1 MLAFV
6 FIYTRALDFT
16 VCEPN
21 FDADWPF
28 FATRRTA
35 DKKSY
40 TQVCEENKHKRVDIE
55 MACL

>member
-6 FIYTRALDFT
+6 FIYTSTGNPTVNEADFGGNWR
-16 VCEPN
+16 V
-21 FDADWPF
+21 
-28 FATRRTA
+28 FAATSA
-35 DKKSY
+35 SNKKSY